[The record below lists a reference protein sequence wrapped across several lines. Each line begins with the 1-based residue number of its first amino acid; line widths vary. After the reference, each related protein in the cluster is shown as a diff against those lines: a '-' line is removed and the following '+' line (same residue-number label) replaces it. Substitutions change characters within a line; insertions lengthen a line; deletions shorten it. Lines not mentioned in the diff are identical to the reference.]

1 MHAVYTVIACLF
13 CSQATHDI
21 KESPEERERE
31 SDGNWGFAAELHF
44 KDENGIWEMEFELG
58 NRIQLKKTGK
68 LN

>member
-1 MHAVYTVIACLF
+1 V
-13 CSQATHDI
+13 THDI
-21 KESPEERERE
+21 KESPEERER
-31 SDGNWGFAAELHF
+31 GFAAELHF